1 MAWRDSR
8 ASRQRLL
15 LFVSS
20 ITLGVA
26 ALMAISSFGV
36 NLRQGLDYQAKTLL
50 GADLVIRARQP
61 FNDAAE
67 QLFAE
72 KGFAETSLRLITSKA
87 GVNLAAVNYHFGSK
101 KALIQAVFSR
111 FLGPFCLSLDRE
123 LERRQA
129 KPDVKPTLE
138 ELLEILV
145 EQALVVQP
153 RSGNDLSIFMRLL
166 GLAFSQSQG
175 HLRRYL
181 EDMYGKVF
189 RRYMLLVNEA
199 APRIPPIELFWRVH
213 FMLGAAA
220 FSMSGIKALR
230 AIAETDFGVN
240 TSIEQVMRLMVPF
253 LAAGMRAE
261 SGVTDEAMAAA
272 QLRPRSK
279 STPAL
284 AKA

>member
-1 MAWRDSR
+1 MAQSETVERI
-8 ASRQRLL
+8 L
-15 LFVSS
+15 
-20 ITLGVA
+20 
-26 ALMAISSFGV
+26 
-36 NLRQGLDYQAKTLL
+36 
-50 GADLVIRARQP
+50 
-61 FNDAAE
+61 DAAE

-111 FLGPFCLSLDRE
+111 FLGPFCLSLERE
-123 LERRQA
+123 LDRRQT
-129 KPDVKPTLE
+129 KPESHASLE

-145 EQALVVQP
+145 EQALAVKP

-189 RRYMLLVNEA
+189 RRYMQLVHEA
-199 APRIPPIELFWRVH
+199 APKMPPIELFWRVH

-230 AIAETDFGVN
+230 AIAENDFGVN

-253 LAAGMRAE
+253 LAAGMRAD
-261 SGVTDEAMAAA
+261 SAVTDEKLASA
-272 QLRPRSK
+272 QLKPRSK
-279 STPAL
+279 TAPAP
-284 AKA
+284 AKV

>member
-1 MAWRDSR
+1 MAQSETVERI
-8 ASRQRLL
+8 L
-15 LFVSS
+15 
-20 ITLGVA
+20 
-26 ALMAISSFGV
+26 
-36 NLRQGLDYQAKTLL
+36 
-50 GADLVIRARQP
+50 
-61 FNDAAE
+61 DAAE

-111 FLGPFCLSLDRE
+111 FLGPFCVSLERELDR
-123 LERRQA
+123 RQT
-129 KPDVKPTLE
+129 KPEKASLE
-138 ELLEILV
+138 ELLEMLV
-145 EQALVVQP
+145 EQALAVKP

-189 RRYMLLVNEA
+189 RRYLVLLHEA
-199 APRIPPIELFWRVH
+199 APRIPPLELFWRVH
-213 FMLGAAA
+213 FMLGAAS

-230 AIAETDFGVN
+230 AIAETDFGVD

-253 LAAGMRAE
+253 LAAAMRAE
-261 SGVTDEAMAAA
+261 TGVTDEALATA
-272 QLRPRSK
+272 QLLPRAK
-279 STPAL
+279 SAV

>member
-1 MAWRDSR
+1 MAQSETVERI
-8 ASRQRLL
+8 L
-15 LFVSS
+15 
-20 ITLGVA
+20 
-26 ALMAISSFGV
+26 
-36 NLRQGLDYQAKTLL
+36 
-50 GADLVIRARQP
+50 
-61 FNDAAE
+61 DAAE

-111 FLGPFCLSLDRE
+111 FLGPFCASLEKE
-123 LERRQA
+123 LDRRQA
-129 KPDVKPTLE
+129 KTDAPRASLE
-138 ELLEILV
+138 ELLEL
-145 EQALVVQP
+145 LVVQAMAVKP

-175 HLRRYL
+175 HLRKYL
-181 EDMYGKVF
+181 EEVYGKVF

-199 APRIPPIELFWRVH
+199 APRLPPIELFWRVH

-230 AIAETDFGVN
+230 AMAETDFGVS

-253 LAAGMRAE
+253 LAAGMRAD
-261 SGVTDEAMAAA
+261 SGVSDPSLAGA
-272 QLRPRSK
+272 QLKPRSK
-279 STPAL
+279 SAAPA
-284 AKA
+284 KV